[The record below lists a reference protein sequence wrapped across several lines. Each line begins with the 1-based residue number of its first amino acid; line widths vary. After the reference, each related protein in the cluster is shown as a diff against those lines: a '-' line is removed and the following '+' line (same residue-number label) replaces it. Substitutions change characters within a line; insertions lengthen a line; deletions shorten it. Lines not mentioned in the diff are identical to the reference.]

1 MTRARRGRMGRWIE
15 TTRRAWTVV
24 VVAVMFTMT
33 LETSWAMET
42 TKDATTTTTTTGG
55 RTATTGGR
63 TMTTTNYFSTL
74 DERELFDT
82 LRERTVVLGLFVP
95 HCELC
100 ATYADE
106 FRYAAELFAKKDA
119 ETSVDA
125 SSSVV
130 FVEIP
135 DARETPNA
143 TAALNATNAPFVTI
157 LKKNRWYYVTPSGE
171 TKIRTPNRYK
181 GALNVKET
189 VEWLNYALGR
199 RVGERVVVPPVVDEV
214 TGDDVD
220 AYVRDET
227 HDVLIEFY
235 AKWCG
240 HCKAFERD
248 YEQVG
253 AHFAKERRLTG
264 RPVKVG
270 RIDVDTARDAAARYE
285 ITGLPTVQ
293 LFPRA
298 YKRRGIAYKGAKK
311 TTQRVIDFVN
321 SPDVALAE
329 MKIKDMERW
338 RCFEW
343 LRDEGAL
350 ETHAHVERALSGEKL
365 SPEALDQVVHHVFDA
380 AQERARRELWHDAMI
395 TLMCMASTSELKN
408 TPTGNSAA
416 VWNLLDNAKFHVE
429 NRRASG
435 DGDTDE
441 HGDGDGDRDV
451 TENAA
456 DEPVDWEAVRRE
468 QAELW
473 RRERAERRLHRDA
486 DDVFADEEWFD
497 FDDTDPVDVP
507 DDADAR
513 ARRRHEHGDEL

>member
-1 MTRARRGRMGRWIE
+1 MTRARRGRPMRWVG
-15 TTRRAWTVV
+15 TTRVAWTFI
-24 VVAVMFTMT
+24 VMTMT
-33 LETSWAMET
+33 MMMTMKTTWAMET
-42 TKDATTTTTTTGG
+42 METAETTE
-55 RTATTGGR
+55 RTATAMDGR
-63 TMTTTNYFSTL
+63 RTKNYFSTL
-74 DERELFDT
+74 DERELFDA

-100 ATYADE
+100 AAYVDE
-106 FRYAAELFAKKDA
+106 FRYAAELFEKKDE
-119 ETSVDA
+119 ETSMDA

-130 FVEIP
+130 FVEVP
-135 DARETPNA
+135 DARATPNA

-157 LKKNRWYYVTPSGE
+157 LKKNRWYYVTPRGE
-171 TKIRTPNRYK
+171 TKIRAPNRYK

-199 RVGERVVVPPVVDEV
+199 RVGERVVVPPAVDEV
-214 TGDDVD
+214 TGDGVD
-220 AYVRDET
+220 EYVRDET

-270 RIDVDTARDAAARYE
+270 RLDVETARDAAARYN

-321 SPDVALAE
+321 SPEVAMAD

-343 LRDEGAL
+343 LRNEGVL
-350 ETHAHVERALSGEKL
+350 ETHAHVERALSGETL
-365 SPEALDQVVHHVFDA
+365 SPEALDEVVHHVFES
-380 AQERARRELWHDAMI
+380 AQERANRELWHDTMV

-408 TPTGNSAA
+408 TPTGNSAP

-429 NRRASG
+429 NDRA
-435 DGDTDE
+435 DGDIE
-441 HGDGDGDRDV
+441 
-451 TENAA
+451 TETSTTTNHHTNV
-456 DEPVDWEAVRRE
+456 DDPPPEREDWEAVRRE
-468 QAELW
+468 QAEIW
-473 RRERAERRLHRDA
+473 RRERAARGLHRSP
-486 DDVFADEEWFD
+486 DDVFADKEWFD
-497 FDDTDPVDVP
+497 FDATDGVDVP
-507 DDADAR
+507 R
-513 ARRRHEHGDEL
+513 DEL

>member
-1 MTRARRGRMGRWIE
+1 MTRARRERSERWTE

-24 VVAVMFTMT
+24 VVAVMMFVMT
-33 LETSWAMET
+33 LETSWALET
-42 TKDATTTTTTTGG
+42 TNDATTTTTTTGG
-55 RTATTGGR
+55 RTATT
-63 TMTTTNYFSTL
+63 NYFSTL
-74 DERELFDT
+74 DERELFDA

-100 ATYADE
+100 AAYADE

-130 FVEIP
+130 FVEVP

-171 TKIRTPNRYK
+171 TKIRAPNRYK

-220 AYVRDET
+220 AYVQDET

-253 AHFAKERRLTG
+253 AHFAKERRLNG

-270 RIDVDTARDAAARYE
+270 RLDVDTARDAAARYK

-321 SPDVALAE
+321 SPDVAVAD
-329 MKIKDMERW
+329 MQIKDMERW

-343 LRDEGAL
+343 LRDRGVL
-350 ETHAHVERALSGEKL
+350 ETHAHVKRALSGETL
-365 SPEALDQVVHHVFDA
+365 SSEALDEVVHHAFDA
-380 AQERARRELWHDAMI
+380 AQERARRGLWHDAMI
-395 TLMCMASTSELKN
+395 TLMCMASTPALKN
-408 TPTGNSAA
+408 TPTCNSAE

-429 NRRASG
+429 NRLASG

-441 HGDGDGDRDV
+441 DEEEDGDADA
-451 TENAA
+451 TENTA
-456 DEPVDWEAVRRE
+456 DDPVDWEAVRRE
-468 QAELW
+468 QAEQW
-473 RRERAERRLHRDA
+473 RRERAERRLHRHA
-486 DDVFADEEWFD
+486 DDVFDDEEWFD

-507 DDADAR
+507 DDDDDAR
-513 ARRRHEHGDEL
+513 ARRRHGHEAEL